1 MSFPTIPTITP
12 SISINRTQVINL
24 LLASIALE
32 ELGLS
37 HIINAEAE
45 KLQAVLGT
53 LPALS
58 VKATSISGLLSV
70 NREVRRTLQTIIK
83 NQMLLQF
90 KLEDIMDIFS
100 TPTRPPSPPYPPI
113 FVKAG
118 SAWGVGKEYGTG
130 NAQYFTLESAD
141 KEKTVVLGLGKKN
154 IPIGTV
160 DLLRQDSNLLV
171 TFTTDFPYV
180 MDEMHLYVGD
190 RIPPYSVP
198 GRFPYKYPP
207 VPDGYFTSYE
217 FPAVDVSGIVGTIY
231 VAAHARILR
240 QL

>member
-1 MSFPTIPTITP
+1 MSLPTIPTITP
-12 SISINRTQVINL
+12 SINIDRTQVINL
-24 LLASIALE
+24 LLASVALE
-32 ELGLS
+32 ELGLA
-37 HIINAEAE
+37 HIINAEGE

-53 LPALS
+53 LPGLS

-100 TPTRPPSPPYPPI
+100 TPSPPIY
-113 FVKAG
+113 VKAG
-118 SAWGVGKEYGTG
+118 SAWGVGTPYGDGGG
-130 NAQYFTLESAD
+130 NAQYFTLLNSET
-141 KEKTVVLGLGKKN
+141 EKTVVLGLGATN
-154 IPIGTV
+154 IPVGMV
-160 DLLRQDSNLLV
+160 HLLRQGNNLLV

-180 MDEMHLYVGD
+180 MHQVHLYVGAT
-190 RIPPYSVP
+190 IPPFTAP
-198 GRFPYKYPP
+198 GSFPNKYPP

>member
-32 ELGLS
+32 ELGLA
-37 HIINAEAE
+37 HIINAEGE

-53 LPALS
+53 LPGLS

-90 KLEDIMDIFS
+90 KLEDILDVFS
-100 TPTRPPSPPYPPI
+100 TPTQPPSPPIYEE
-113 FVKAG
+113 VG
-118 SAWGVGKEYGTG
+118 SAWGVGTPYGDGGG
-130 NAQYFTLESAD
+130 NAQYFTLGSTET
-141 KEKTVVLGLGKKN
+141 EKTVVLGLGATN
-154 IPIGTV
+154 IPVGTV
-160 DLLRQDSNLLV
+160 HLLRQGSNLLV

-180 MDEMHLYVGD
+180 MHQVHLYVGAT
-190 RIPPYSVP
+190 IPPFTAP
-198 GRFPYKYPP
+198 GSFPNKYPP
-207 VPDGYFTSYE
+207 VPDGYFTTHT
-217 FPAVDVSGIVGTIY
+217 FTVDVSGIPGTIY
-231 VAAHARILR
+231 VAAHADIY
-240 QL
+240 QQV